1 MHPRSDLP
9 VGTLVVGV
17 LGAGQLARMMAESA
31 AALGVQFRVFADS
44 ATDSAA
50 LVVSDTTVGE
60 LTDQEAVFKFA
71 QSVDVITLDH
81 ELVPPATLEYLTSHG
96 IKVYPAAAAV
106 RYAADKA
113 AMRARLAQLAAPM
126 PNWLSADN
134 LAQATAFANQ
144 VGYPVIAKSPTGGY
158 DGRGVWQIA
167 NEAALQDLKFPV
179 LLEQKVNFVRELSAL
194 VVRSPHNQAVVYP
207 IVQTVQQ
214 DGICTQVLAPA
225 PNLDPGRASE
235 AQQLALQIAAE
246 LDVVGVLAV
255 ELFDTG
261 SGPLLVNE
269 LAMRPHNSGHWTQ
282 DGAITSQFENH
293 LRAVLD
299 LPLGSPKMTA
309 ATVVMGNILGGTH
322 PDLHRGLLHCL
333 ARDPELRVHL
343 YGKQVRPNRK
353 VGHLN
358 LTGDDVTDLR
368 ERISHATDFL
378 AGKIDE

>member
-9 VGTLVVGV
+9 LGTLVVGV

-31 AALGVQFRVFADS
+31 AALGIQFRVFADS

-60 LTDQEAVFKFA
+60 LTDHEAVFKFA

-81 ELVPPATLEYLTSHG
+81 ELVPAATLEYLTNHG
-96 IKVYPAAAAV
+96 IRVYPAAAAV
-106 RYAADKA
+106 RYAADKS
-113 AMRARLAQLAAPM
+113 AMRERLSQLGAPM
-126 PNWLSADN
+126 PSWLNASDLVQSA
-134 LAQATAFANQ
+134 AFADQ

-167 NEAALQDLKFPV
+167 NEAELHQLKYPV
-179 LLEQKVNFVRELSAL
+179 LLEQKIDFVRELSAL

-207 IVQTVQQ
+207 IVQTVQR

-225 PNLDPGRASE
+225 PNLEPSRASE
-235 AQQLALQIAAE
+235 AQQLALRIAAE

-261 SGPLLVNE
+261 IGPLLVNE

-299 LPLGSPKMTA
+299 LPLGSPHMIA
-309 ATVVMGNILGGTH
+309 ASVVMGNILGGIH

-353 VGHLN
+353 VGHIN
-358 LTGDDVTDLR
+358 LTGDNLSELQ